1 MLSLCWRTSLGIL
14 ISMFSITYHLVQ
26 NSCSYP
32 VNGAVHFISPYVPA
46 RGGTA
51 GKQLHTGHV
60 SHQGLNAA
68 AGLLRFF
75 AVFLNAGMNHLMD
88 ISFVPLGVASGRQQ
102 AQFRVGS
109 RPVSWSPKYCV
120 SSPVQLDPDK
130 SCGFEGKAP
139 GFHDTPRFTEH
150 RHSDPEEQGAVVCG
164 QLRDPC
170 FNCGECWL
178 LGALAAMLLNL
189 VGLVHLLID

>member
-130 SCGFEGKAP
+130 SCGLKEKP
-139 GFHDTPRFTEH
+139 QDSMTPHASQSIGIVIQRN
-150 RHSDPEEQGAVVCG
+150 RAQSS
-164 QLRDPC
+164 
-170 FNCGECWL
+170 
-178 LGALAAMLLNL
+178 AASSEIRVLIAEN
-189 VGLVHLLID
+189 VGC